1 MAVVRLDVV
10 DGQVREAAVSVGS
23 CSPVAARL
31 PAVEAAL
38 ANAPMDDSLAALV
51 QDADVAAALTP
62 IADIRGDADYRYDAA
77 AELVRRAVRDLVDE
91 RVVA

>member
-1 MAVVRLDVV
+1 MDV
-10 DGQVREAAVSVGS
+10 
-23 CSPVAARL
+23 
-31 PAVEAAL
+31 
-38 ANAPMDDSLAALV
+38 SLAVLV